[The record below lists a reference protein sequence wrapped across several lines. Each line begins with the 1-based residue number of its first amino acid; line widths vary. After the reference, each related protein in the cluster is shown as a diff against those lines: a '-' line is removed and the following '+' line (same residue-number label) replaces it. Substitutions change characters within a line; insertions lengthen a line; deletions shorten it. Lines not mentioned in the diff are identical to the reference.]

1 MAGSLIKIDEEI
13 VTSAVASV
21 TLGGSDWDSSYDV
34 YMVQYLNVVPVTDN
48 QPVRMRFT
56 ESGTPNTSANYDYAY
71 KIIET
76 YAPGF
81 ENFPATNQ
89 TYFRGVTYGNNTGEA
104 GNGTL
109 YLFNMNS
116 TTEYAFYTLEENAY
130 INAAATIAGCTGG
143 GVLTVTGTARNGI
156 EFSFSS
162 GNIASG
168 TFSLYGLAK

>member
-1 MAGSLIKIDEEI
+1 MAGSLIKLEE
-13 VTSAVASV
+13 VTVSSAVASV
-21 TLGGSDWDSSYDV
+21 TLGDDKWDTSYDV

-48 QPVRMRFT
+48 QEVRMRFT
-56 ESGTPNTSANYDYAY
+56 EGGTPNTTANYDYAY

-76 YAPGF
+76 LAAGF
-81 ENFPATNQ
+81 EDFPATNQ
-89 TYFRGVTYGNNTGEA
+89 TYFRGVRYGNNTGEA

-130 INAAATIAGCTGG
+130 INGAATIAGCTGG

-156 EFSFSS
+156 EFSFPS

-168 TFSLYGLAK
+168 KFSLFGLKK

>member
-1 MAGSLIKIDEEI
+1 MSGSLIKIDEEI

-21 TLGGSDWDSSYDV
+21 TLGGSDWDSSYNV

-48 QPVRMRFT
+48 QPLRIRFT

-76 YAPGF
+76 LAAGF
-81 ENFPATNQ
+81 EDFPATNQ

-104 GNGTL
+104 GNATL

-130 INAAATIAGCTGG
+130 INGAATIAGCTGG
-143 GVLTVTGTARNGI
+143 GVLTVTGTARDGI
-156 EFSFSS
+156 QFFFNS

-168 TFSLYGLAK
+168 TFTLYGLKK

>member
-130 INAAATIAGCTGG
+130 INGAATIAGCTGG

-156 EFSFSS
+156 EFSFPSE
-162 GNIASG
+162 NIASG
-168 TFSLYGLAK
+168 RFVLYGLRK

>member
-1 MAGSLIKIDEEI
+1 MAGALIKIDEEI

-21 TLGGSDWDSSYDV
+21 TLGGANWDSSYDV

-48 QPVRMRFT
+48 QEVRMRFT

-76 YAPGF
+76 GTF

-89 TYFRGVTYGNNTGEA
+89 TYFRGVRYGNNTGEA
-104 GNGTL
+104 GNATL

-116 TTEYAFYTLEENAY
+116 TTEYAFYTIEENAY
-130 INAAATIAGCTGG
+130 INDASTIAGCTGG
-143 GVLTVTGTARNGI
+143 GVLTVTGNARDGI
-156 EFSFSS
+156 EFSFPS

-168 TFSLYGLAK
+168 IFSLFGLAK

>member
-13 VTSAVASV
+13 VSSAVASV
-21 TLGGSDWDSSYDV
+21 TLGGSNWDSSYDV

-48 QPVRMRFT
+48 QEVRMRFT

-76 YAPGF
+76 LAAGF
-81 ENFPATNQ
+81 EDFPATNQ
-89 TYFRGVTYGNNTGEA
+89 TYFRGVRYGNNTGEA
-104 GNGTL
+104 GNATL

-130 INAAATIAGCTGG
+130 INDAVTLAGCTGG
-143 GVLTVTGTARNGI
+143 GVLTVTGTARDGI
-156 EFSFSS
+156 EFSFPS

-168 TFSLYGLAK
+168 IFSLFGLAK

>member
-13 VTSAVASV
+13 VSSAVASV
-21 TLGGSDWDSSYDV
+21 TLGGSNWDSSYDV

-48 QPVRMRFT
+48 QEVRMRFT

-76 YAPGF
+76 LAAGF
-81 ENFPATNQ
+81 EDFPATNQ
-89 TYFRGVTYGNNTGEA
+89 TYFRGVRYGNNTGEA
-104 GNGTL
+104 GNATL

-130 INAAATIAGCTGG
+130 INDAVTLAGCTGG
-143 GVLTVTGTARNGI
+143 GVLTVTGTARDGI
-156 EFSFSS
+156 EFSFPS
-162 GNIASG
+162 GDIASG
-168 TFSLYGLAK
+168 TFTLYGLKK

>member
-13 VTSAVASV
+13 VSSAVSSV

-34 YMVQYLNVVPVTDN
+34 YMVQYLNVIPATDN
-48 QPVRMRFT
+48 QEVRIRFT
-56 ESGTPNTSANYDYAY
+56 ESGTPNSSANYDYAY

-76 YAPGF
+76 LASGF
-81 ENFPATNQ
+81 EDFPATNQ
-89 TYFRGVTYGNNTGEA
+89 TYFRGVRYGNNTGEA
-104 GNGTL
+104 GNATL

-130 INAAATIAGCTGG
+130 INGASTIAGCTGG
-143 GVLTVTGTARNGI
+143 GVLTVTGTARDGI
-156 EFSFSS
+156 EFSFTT

-168 TFSLYGLAK
+168 TFTLYGLKK